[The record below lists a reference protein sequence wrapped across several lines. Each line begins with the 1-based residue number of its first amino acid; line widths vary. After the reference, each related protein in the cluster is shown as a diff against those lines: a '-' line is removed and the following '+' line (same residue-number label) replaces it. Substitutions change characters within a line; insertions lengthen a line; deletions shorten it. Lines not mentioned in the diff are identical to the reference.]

1 VGPLRRSHIHLF
13 QDRTSPWR
21 DAGCQLGASCVLE
34 DPKIRNALG
43 KHEPAVRSGIRY
55 SGMSKQ
61 QPRVEVRLSTR
72 RRKTATAFWQG
83 GQIVVVVPARASRA
97 ARDQLVDDLVRKV
110 RNRRPML
117 SASDRELTQRA
128 RQLAGAYI
136 PQAQPSSVRWVGNQH
151 HQWGSCTP
159 LTGEIRISER
169 LRPVPAWVLDG
180 VLVHE
185 LAHLIEPTHSAA
197 FRSLVGL
204 YPKSKEADAFL
215 AGLALGLDLLVNP
228 AQ

>member
-1 VGPLRRSHIHLF
+1 
-13 QDRTSPWR
+13 
-21 DAGCQLGASCVLE
+21 
-34 DPKIRNALG
+34 
-43 KHEPAVRSGIRY
+43 
-55 SGMSKQ
+55 MSKQ
-61 QPRVEVRLSTR
+61 QPRVEVRLSAR

-117 SASDRELTQRA
+117 SASDKELTLRA
-128 RQLAGAYI
+128 RQLADAYI

-185 LAHLIEPTHSAA
+185 LAHLIEPTHSAT
-197 FRSLVGL
+197 FRALVGL
-204 YPKSKEADAFL
+204 YPRAKEVDAFL
-215 AGLALGLDLLVNP
+215 AGLALGLDLVVDGV
-228 AQ
+228 Q